1 MFWEN
6 FSNLCNENKISPNGL
21 AKQLSISSGAIT
33 SWKNGRVPHHS
44 TLLKIANYF
53 NVSVDYL
60 LGKTKHTSENS
71 PSDDLNEYL
80 ELLRNRDEMKML
92 FNLTKDATK
101 EEVEKAVDII
111 TAFLKKD

>member
-33 SWKNGRVPHHS
+33 SWNNGRVPHHS

-53 NVSVDYL
+53 NV
-60 LGKTKHTSENS
+60 
-71 PSDDLNEYL
+71 
-80 ELLRNRDEMKML
+80 
-92 FNLTKDATK
+92 
-101 EEVEKAVDII
+101 
-111 TAFLKKD
+111 